1 MIKIRTLNLN
11 GNELLSLNDCL
22 RCSQL
27 KRLEIIGNSIQYLTE
42 KDFLSVLVTGELL
55 LRENQI
61 HKIDTCTFKHLNTS
75 LQELDLS
82 FNEITSINGSVKH
95 LSSLRILNLSHNS
108 IQVMTLSLF
117 ASSSLS
123 LFLYTCIYMYID
135 NILN

>member
-1 MIKIRTLNLN
+1 MIKIRILNLN

-61 HKIDTCTFKHLNTS
+61 HKIDTCTFRHLNTS

-82 FNEITSINGSVKH
+82 SNEITSINGSVKY
-95 LSSLRILNLSHNS
+95 LSSLRILNLSYNS
-108 IQVMTLSLF
+108 IQVMTLF
-117 ASSSLS
+117 ASSSFSLS
-123 LFLYTCIYMYID
+123 LSVYSPWPNY
-135 NILN
+135 